1 MYTEMIIK
9 KNPVVLCMNKEEL
22 IKAGKLFEE
31 NTEIKG
37 YYNQPPTKFC
47 ERIYDIFG
55 RIQRTNEPSYL
66 TIHVDKDG
74 GYQLKIGFDDPE
86 LFYRKNRIVKLDE
99 FKNLFEVA

>member
-37 YYNQPPTKFC
+37 DYK
-47 ERIYDIFG
+47 
-55 RIQRTNEPSYL
+55 
-66 TIHVDKDG
+66 
-74 GYQLKIGFDDPE
+74 
-86 LFYRKNRIVKLDE
+86 
-99 FKNLFEVA
+99 